1 MHILSGKNE
10 WKKFPVFKYIQ
21 GITVVSSLQVRK
33 NKSEIQ
39 NFIDLKGW

>member
-1 MHILSGKNE
+1 VEKIS
-10 WKKFPVFKYIQ
+10 VFKYIQ